1 METGG
6 RVWKKEGAGGGLSL
20 PQLDAGSSVC
30 HWDVRAGT
38 ENPKD
43 FAALTTGEIAFCH
56 DSSHPNSL
64 LEKKKKPV
72 LVGESGCKEG

>member
-38 ENPKD
+38 ENHKD

-64 LEKKKKPV
+64 LENKKPV
-72 LVGESGCKEG
+72 LVGEGGCNEG